1 MNFLNQATGLPI
13 GVKVSLEVRD
23 DRAPIIVVRRE
34 CETHYAVNAKELWGA
49 LKSMATTVA
58 HEYYTNNKPF
68 NRTELI
74 RFIAE
79 KETVLKYFSTALA
92 TVKKARLKRMTLT
105 GRKVRV

>member
-23 DRAPIIVVRRE
+23 DRAPFIVVRRE

-58 HEYYTNNKPF
+58 HEYSQHQKEF